1 MGPEDPS
8 NLKKNTHHFFK
19 PNYGKLQNDSKNVS
33 HKIGSKRPRKL
44 GPILVSESGLFFTLG
59 SGTSRA
65 RNKNLRPLLNR
76 NIPLISAK
84 YGLRNHFQSLESVF
98 LMKKSENKGPN
109 FWGPL
114 LLILRLT
121 FLEVFCNFRQF
132 GLKKNGYFFYWT
144 GLQDPCVPWQMVSA
158 FPSFLQLTNGNQWW
172 GNSACL
178 TILMVHLKIQL
189 PRQFESRM
197 GAKRPPWRHPCCW
210 VGHSD

>member
-1 MGPEDPS
+1 MCCTKFTDCPANQDLDRGPPDFRSQTGDQSPHGSWRPVQFE
-8 NLKKNTHHFFK
+8 KNTHHFFK

-44 GPILVSESGLFFTLG
+44 GPILVSESGLFFTLS

-76 NIPLISAK
+76 NIPLTSGK

-114 LLILRLT
+114 LLILGLT
-121 FLEVFCNFRQF
+121 FLESFFNFRKF
-132 GLKKNGYFFYWT
+132 GLKKIVGIFF
-144 GLQDPCVPWQMVSA
+144 D
-158 FPSFLQLTNGNQWW
+158 
-172 GNSACL
+172 
-178 TILMVHLKIQL
+178 
-189 PRQFESRM
+189 
-197 GAKRPPWRHPCCW
+197 
-210 VGHSD
+210 

>member
-8 NLKKNTHHFFK
+8 NLKKNTHYFFK

-76 NIPLISAK
+76 NIPLISGK

-132 GLKKNGYFFYWT
+132 GLKKIWVFFYWT
-144 GLQDPCVPWQMVSA
+144 GHQDPCVPWQMVSA
-158 FPSFLQLTNGNQWW
+158 FPSFLHLQMVTNDG
-172 GNSACL
+172 G
-178 TILMVHLKIQL
+178 ILHV
-189 PRQFESRM
+189 
-197 GAKRPPWRHPCCW
+197 WRF
-210 VGHSD
+210 

>member
-1 MGPEDPS
+1 MLHKVHRLPSKSGSRQGPTWLQKS
-8 NLKKNTHHFFK
+8 NRGPIPTWVLKTRPIWKKNTHHFFK

-76 NIPLISAK
+76 NIPLTSGK

-114 LLILRLT
+114 LLILGLAI
-121 FLEVFCNFRQF
+121 LESFFNFRKIW
-132 GLKKNGYFFYWT
+132 LEKKSWVFFSIRR
-144 GLQDPCVPWQMVSA
+144 V
-158 FPSFLQLTNGNQWW
+158 FRTNVCN
-172 GNSACL
+172 
-178 TILMVHLKIQL
+178 K
-189 PRQFESRM
+189 
-197 GAKRPPWRHPCCW
+197 
-210 VGHSD
+210 